1 MDLGWGRSLQGHPK
15 LLCLIATIMPSSLQ
29 GAFME
34 NGATA
39 PQDWCHCTLDYKRA
53 KEICPAAHS
62 EPKCIHIPVILSWM
76 WQGMFSIVLKL
87 HACLKALHLS
97 SVLAD
102 WKVYLCK
109 ICKKNCSF
117 ELDIFNKKNLSKLFT
132 HELHWMIYS
141 QVKLNNS
148 FRMNGNVKKYI
159 VCLF

>member
-15 LLCLIATIMPSSLQ
+15 MLCLIATIMPSSLQ

-76 WQGMFSIVLKL
+76 WQGMFSIDLKL

-109 ICKKNCSF
+109 ICKKNVLLSW
-117 ELDIFNKKNLSKLFT
+117 IFSIKKTCLN
-132 HELHWMIYS
+132 YS
-141 QVKLNNS
+141 LTNYTEWFIHKLNWTTHS
-148 FRMNGNVKKYI
+148 GWMGM
-159 VCLF
+159 